1 MKNSNLK
8 IFQLIIGLF
17 VVVFVVRSVSQGISG
32 TRASDVPIK
41 ENSEKGHHEE
51 AGGH

>member
-17 VVVFVVRSVSQGISG
+17 VRSVSQGISG